1 MENIKTFDKFA
12 NEKYLPLFE
21 GIDYNT
27 YNNTVKFTDE
37 HEDNVNTSLED
48 NPIIDTKT
56 INGVTIW
63 SLFKRKKSPYFD
75 IEQMDGNPLLYA
87 LKHIDGWHFV
97 SKKNRESFMSR
108 LDKVVENFLM
118 TYTSEIT
125 VVVPSG
131 GGVNDLL
138 TNIIFQKEPQSIII
152 GDVMRKLTTDEVWR
166 NLSKLNSPFRK
177 KFGKTQDDWY
187 QTTTEMKDAFNEMKK
202 YRKGYFT
209 YHLTPEKYRDAIT
222 VTLSKNETT
231 CAKYVPKFYHRNI
244 LIIDDS
250 ISRGHTIKNACEII
264 KDFEPNS
271 ITVLTMFSKKYP
283 ANSL

>member
-1 MENIKTFDKFA
+1 MENIKKFDEFIDK
-12 NEKYLPLFE
+12 NYSPLFE

-27 YNNTVKFTDE
+27 FNNTVRFTDE
-37 HEDNVNTSLED
+37 HEDNVNTSLES
-48 NPIIDTKT
+48 NPMVDTKT
-56 INGVTIW
+56 INGINIW

-75 IEQMDGNPLLYA
+75 IEKMDGNPLLYA

-97 SKKNRESFMSR
+97 SKKNRECFILR
-108 LDKVVENFLM
+108 LNKVIEKFLAA
-118 TYTSEIT
+118 YSSDIT

-131 GGVNDLL
+131 SGVNDLL
-138 TNIIFQKEPQSIII
+138 VNIISEKNPESVII
-152 GDVMRKLTTDEVWR
+152 GDVMRKLTTDEVWK
-166 NLSKLNSPFRK
+166 NLSKLHSPFRK
-177 KFGKTQDDWY
+177 KFGKTENDWF
-187 QTTTEMKDAFNEMKK
+187 QTKTEMTDAFNEMKK

-209 YHLTPEKYRDAIT
+209 YHLTPEKYRNEIT

-231 CAKYVPKFYHRNI
+231 CARYISKFYHRNI

-250 ISRGHTIKNACEII
+250 VSRGHTMKNACEII